1 MIDRKRPADASGK
14 GQARENTGLDGV
26 PDRVE
31 PSRLAGCRAIIQ
43 SRAVWRISRIGI
55 PRATRMRR
63 SMLAVPLADG
73 KHDPLGSGAIRG
85 MSVYGAKGRGQ
96 VLAGGA
102 SQHHAARRNLMAKSR
117 AKGSIA
123 SVVRTS
129 WPNLRLISRK
139 WVSLSFPQFGEIGG
153 YPGCDDGVVGGRSD
167 GHRLL
172 DEAVKQEAA
181 GL

>member
-43 SRAVWRISRIGI
+43 SRAIWRISRIGI

-96 VLAGGA
+96 VLAGRA
-102 SQHHAARRNLMAKSR
+102 SQHHAARRNFMAKSR

-129 WPNLRLISRK
+129 WSNLRLISRK
-139 WVSLSFPQFGEIGG
+139 SRKSPA
-153 YPGCDDGVVGGRSD
+153 RSSPCAK
-167 GHRLL
+167 RCATKV
-172 DEAVKQEAA
+172 E
-181 GL
+181 